1 MINELLKEIFEINVN
16 RRIELNLINEK
27 LNSIYI
33 YIFFIIIIDIEFKSK
48 LLSQSLKSICKSI
61 EKDTN
66 EHSCI

>member
-33 YIFFIIIIDIEFKSK
+33 LFFYY
-48 LLSQSLKSICKSI
+48 
-61 EKDTN
+61 N
-66 EHSCI
+66 NRY

>member
-33 YIFFIIIIDIEFKSK
+33 YY
-48 LLSQSLKSICKSI
+48 
-61 EKDTN
+61 N
-66 EHSCI
+66 NRY